1 MGLFNIRSHLTVSI
15 KWLTWQLLIPGSL
28 ARRTSQHNCS
38 CCTCQLIPDN
48 NLRRQ
53 FVVLNGKKNWQQS
66 PLPCYCVLTGG
77 WPIPP
82 EHSGLTGSR
91 SADLF
96 WSCLIHRSQPN
107 GQLLSE
113 LNIRP
118 VCTRLKAVNSKIR
131 ASLGQLHHENLLPI
145 YQWMRWTCFKR
156 RLT

>member
-66 PLPCYCVLTGG
+66 PLPCYCVLTGR
-77 WPIPP
+77 PPPPP
-82 EHSGLTGSR
+82 EQTGQRLQPLAARADQMPVGSLFSSIEAR
-91 SADLF
+91 QAAMHTCQIVSATGFCWTGRYLPKLSLCVPAF
-96 WSCLIHRSQPN
+96 TENNILPMYLIS
-107 GQLLSE
+107 
-113 LNIRP
+113 
-118 VCTRLKAVNSKIR
+118 
-131 ASLGQLHHENLLPI
+131 
-145 YQWMRWTCFKR
+145 
-156 RLT
+156 